1 MSRTLVTRSTLLGVA
16 AALVLTSMPT
26 FVAAEESLDEVL
38 VTARKREEK
47 LQDVPLTITAIQ
59 AADLE
64 RLGIKSAEDVAALD
78 ASVIFDRGFSATD
91 SRIAIRGLSPTR
103 GRNNV
108 AVLVDG
114 VDITSESIAFAGGSL
129 LANNRLMDLARVEVV
144 KGPQSALYGRSAF
157 AGAIQYVTADPAKEL
172 GGKLSVDGS
181 QYGRLAFTGSVSG
194 PISDTLGFRL
204 NGTYWKNDGF
214 YRNSITGGYVD
225 KGDGNGLALT
235 GKWAPSDDFNLK
247 GRIEYSNDKNG
258 PGATAIVRHNVVAS
272 RIAAGAVCL
281 PTTGIPGVP
290 FPRAGCPVG
299 QSRPYGPTL
308 YDGPAGNS
316 VYLFQ
321 GVVPSADKL
330 AIRLDPNP
338 KTGKDYVGS
347 EVRNTRASIVANWDL
362 SSGTLTST
370 TGFTNAKYSFLQ
382 DGDFDSSV
390 VNGVEQPVPAIGGS
404 RAASF
409 DYDGKTKQFSE
420 ELRFQSK
427 LEGPANFALGG
438 VYWNEKSEQTARSI
452 NVFCLP
458 FVPPNVFN
466 NPMAIPPAC
475 PTLTANQVLGQVNAI
490 PRFNSREIDHK
501 SIYGLLEFKF
511 ASIWKASGEVRYSDE
526 TESVVGVN
534 CSPTLTLPA
543 GSLGPG
549 SPASPCNDPSVAGF
563 QVFGPSVV
571 NLYPYFQTLPF
582 FFVPPPYP
590 PLAGATQVAGVTA
603 VVPDFKSKFTTPK
616 FTIEVKPSDHMLF
629 YASVAKSV
637 KPGGVSTVTS
647 GGWQDVDYS
656 LLLNAL
662 NPNRPQDTTP
672 YSEFTFKD
680 EKLTSFELGAK
691 TEFLDRRLRINA
703 AVFVEKYKDKQIGAQ
718 LITPSG
724 TAVGRLLNA
733 GRATINGLEIDSEWR
748 ATQNLTLGANVTL
761 LDSKFTDFPYS
772 STSPTDA
779 VRVGSCARAAGDVS
793 VSRACSF
800 NLKGNKLE
808 RVPKYSAVA
817 TARYVHP
824 FGAGNFKWFVEG
836 DAQAQAKRFLD
847 FQNRQILPSYVL
859 GNIRLGITGDHL
871 DVLLYVNNVGNNKKP
886 LTGNQSPGDVDQ
898 FLADPYNFSPAD
910 DVQVT
915 LPDPRIVGIRVGYR
929 IGGGK

>member
-16 AALVLTSMPT
+16 AALVFTSVPT

-47 LQDVPLTITAIQ
+47 LQDVPLTITAIL

-64 RLGIKSAEDVAALD
+64 RLGIKSAEDVATLD

-91 SRIAIRGLSPTR
+91 SRIAIRGLSPSR

-114 VDITSESIAFAGGSL
+114 VDISSESIAFAGGSL

-157 AGAIQYVTADPAKEL
+157 AGAIQYVTADPAREL
-172 GGKLSVDGS
+172 SGKLSLDGS

-194 PISDTLGFRL
+194 PVSDTLGFRL
-204 NGTYWKNDGF
+204 NGSYWKNDGF
-214 YRNSITGGYVD
+214 YRNSITGAYVE

-235 GKWAPSDDFNLK
+235 GKWEPSDGFNLK
-247 GRIEYSNDKNG
+247 GRVEYSDDKNG
-258 PGATAIVRHNVVAS
+258 PGAQAVLRHNVVLARPVNGTLCVAS
-272 RIAAGAVCL
+272 TNAAGAPV
-281 PTTGIPGVP
+281 TGT
-290 FPRAGCPVG
+290 GCPAG
-299 QSRPYGPTL
+299 SGTSRVYGRTL

-316 VYLFQ
+316 VYAFR
-321 GVVPSADKL
+321 GTIPSADQL
-330 AIRLDPNP
+330 VIRFDRNP
-338 KTGKDYVGS
+338 KTGKDYIGS
-347 EVRNTRASIVANWDL
+347 ETRTTRASFVANWDL
-362 SSGTLTST
+362 ASGTLTST
-370 TGFTNAKYSFLQ
+370 TGFTNAKFSFLQ

-390 VNGVEQPVPAIGGS
+390 VNGVEQPVPAVGGS

-420 ELRFQSK
+420 ELRYQSK
-427 LEGPANFALGG
+427 LEGPANFAIGG
-438 VYWNEKSEQTARSI
+438 LYWNEKTEQTARSV

-458 FVPPNVFN
+458 FVPPFTFG

-501 SIYGLLEFKF
+501 SVYGMLEFKF
-511 ASIWKASGEVRYSDE
+511 ASIWKATGEVRYSDE
-526 TESVVGVN
+526 KESVVGVN
-534 CSPTLTLPA
+534 CSPSLTLPA

-549 SPASPCNDPSVAGF
+549 SPAVPCNDPSFAGF

-571 NLYPYFQTLPF
+571 NLYPYFSTLPF
-582 FFVPPPYP
+582 FGVPFNPP
-590 PLAGATQVAGVTA
+590 ATGPVQSPGVVA
-603 VVPDFKSKFTTPK
+603 VVPDNKVKFTTPK
-616 FTIEVKPSDHMLF
+616 LTIEVKPTDNMLF
-629 YASVAKSV
+629 YGSVAKSV

-647 GGWQDVDYS
+647 GGWQDVDFDGKY
-656 LLLNAL
+656 
-662 NPNRPQDTTP
+662 D
-672 YSEFTFKD
+672 EFTYKD

-691 TEFLDRRLRINA
+691 TEFFNRKLRLNA
-703 AVFVEKYKDKQIGAQ
+703 AAFTEKYKDKQVGAQ
-718 LITPSG
+718 LITPQG
-724 TAVGRLLNA
+724 TPVGRLLNA
-733 GRATINGLEIDSEWR
+733 GKATINGIEVDAEWL
-748 ATQNLTLGANVTL
+748 ATQSLTLGANISL
-761 LDSKFTDFPYS
+761 LDAKFTDFPFQSTS
-772 STSPTDA
+772 STDA
-779 VRVGSCARAAGDVS
+779 ARVGDCPRLTGNVS
-793 VSRACSF
+793 VSRVCNF

-808 RVPKYSAVA
+808 RVPKFSAVV
-817 TARYVHP
+817 TARYAHP
-824 FGAGNFKWFVEG
+824 FGAGSFKWFVEG

-886 LTGNQSPGDVDQ
+886 LTANQSPGDVDQ
-898 FLADPYNFSPAD
+898 FLADAYNFSPAD

-929 IGGGK
+929 LGGGK